1 MKRSI
6 GLVFV
11 LIGLVGA
18 PSLWAD
24 GVQDIEEAMATV
36 MPPTVRP
43 SSIKKSVVEGIYE
56 VEVEGNLFFATR
68 VGDYLMLGEVFDL
81 KRNISLIDE
90 RQSVKI
96 KEALTGVT
104 RDEMLIIGPANAKRH
119 VTVFTDI
126 DCGYCRRF
134 HVEVPALNKAGLEV
148 RYLMF
153 PRAGVGSES
162 YRKSV
167 SVWCAEDRATA
178 ITDAKL
184 GNEVPER
191 ECDNPVTDHYQLG
204 QEVGVSGTP
213 TMVLDTGIVIPGY
226 LPAKEL
232 LARLGMKEAE

>member
-1 MKRSI
+1 MKRAL
-6 GLVFV
+6 GRVFV
-11 LIGLVGA
+11 LLGLVV
-18 PSLWAD
+18 PPVLFAD
-24 GVQDIEEAMATV
+24 GVKDIEEALTTV
-36 MPPTVRP
+36 MPPSVRP
-43 SSIKKSVVEGIYE
+43 SSIKQSIVDGIYE

-90 RQSVKI
+90 RQSKKI
-96 KEALTGVT
+96 KTALKGVS
-104 RDEMLIIGPANAKRH
+104 RDEMLIIGPPNAKRH

-126 DCGYCRRF
+126 DCGYCRQF
-134 HVEVPALNKAGLEV
+134 HTEVPALNKAGLEV

-162 YRKSV
+162 YRKAV
-167 SVWCAEDRATA
+167 SVWCAEDRAAA

-184 GNEVPER
+184 GNEVPVR
-191 ECDNPVTDHYQLG
+191 ECENPVTEHYQLG

-213 TMVLDTGIVIPGY
+213 TMVLDTGVVIPGY

>member
-1 MKRSI
+1 M
-6 GLVFV
+6 L
-11 LIGLVGA
+11 
-18 PSLWAD
+18 
-24 GVQDIEEAMATV
+24 T
-36 MPPTVRP
+36 T
-43 SSIKKSVVEGIYE
+43 E

-167 SVWCAEDRATA
+167 SVWCAEDRAAA

-191 ECDNPVTDHYQLG
+191 ECDMTRPVQSRCW
-204 QEVGVSGTP
+204 V
-213 TMVLDTGIVIPGY
+213 
-226 LPAKEL
+226 PAV
-232 LARLGMKEAE
+232 